1 MSMHT
6 KRPNKGRGSG
16 RVRGWLELSLFA
28 RERFTTMASTA
39 NVASHVG
46 GKRLRVCGCMYVLLD
61 PNEGTA
67 HVKKTRSLAVRCRAN
82 RKHFRSATLLEQ
94 SRGGRRARAGGQ
106 NNFSR
111 KIMYLIK
118 IFCALSRLLLLLFWL
133 PVLLCCCLLH
143 GENAKHSNKLRTCKR
158 QELISYPQ

>member
-67 HVKKTRSLAVRCRAN
+67 HVKKTRSFGGAVPRQQEALSQC
-82 RKHFRSATLLEQ
+82 HFARTVERRSSCE
-94 SRGGRRARAGGQ
+94 GGR
-106 NNFSR
+106 
-111 KIMYLIK
+111 
-118 IFCALSRLLLLLFWL
+118 
-133 PVLLCCCLLH
+133 P
-143 GENAKHSNKLRTCKR
+143 E
-158 QELISYPQ
+158 